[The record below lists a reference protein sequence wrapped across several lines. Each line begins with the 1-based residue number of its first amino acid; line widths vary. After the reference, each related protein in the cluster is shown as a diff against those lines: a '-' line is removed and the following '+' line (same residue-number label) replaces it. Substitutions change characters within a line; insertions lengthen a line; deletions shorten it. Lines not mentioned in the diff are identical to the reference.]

1 MVTYIEAGERGLVK
15 VVIPLYGEV
24 TTRYSE
30 KENRDGKER
39 KLSLGTRLRRLRTEK
54 GLTQKELADPH
65 YTHAYIS
72 TIEAGRR
79 MPSRAALDHLAE
91 KLEVGVEELLTGRPP
106 DLVPQLQLKLQ
117 ETRRR
122 VSAGEFEEADAEF
135 ARVARDAK
143 RYQLTRIEAKAE
155 QGRGLAAERSGNL
168 EIAVEHYET
177 AEAIL
182 DGESP
187 VTRADAV
194 AGRARCLQMLGDTRY
209 AAYILE
215 SLLEMLERRE
225 LRDPTALGRLHA
237 SLVAAY
243 FELGLYKKAGSSAD
257 QALKLAP
264 QMEDPEALA
273 AMHINAARVLLHEGR
288 SVDAEE
294 SLRRAEELYKQLD
307 LQSETG
313 SAYLAQGYIIAREG
327 RLDEAREKLRLA
339 IQHFERYP
347 NPVDE
352 ATATN
357 ELARLERMDGRIE
370 VALGLLDRSI
380 ALLVDSDVAELALA
394 HRERGLCLGE
404 GDPIAAEKSLRTAIE
419 LYERSEDAVQL
430 PATYRAL
437 GDLLHAQGDGE
448 GGCEAYRTG
457 ILVLE
462 EGLQGKAA

>member
-1 MVTYIEAGERGLVK
+1 M
-15 VVIPLYGEV
+15 
-24 TTRYSE
+24 
-30 KENRDGKER
+30 
-39 KLSLGTRLRRLRTEK
+39 SLGTRLRSLRTDR
-54 GLTQKELADPH
+54 GLTQKELAEPH

-79 MPSRAALDHLAE
+79 MPSREALEHLAA
-91 KLEVGVEELLTGRPP
+91 KLEVGVDELLTGRPP
-106 DLVPQLQLKLQ
+106 DLVPQLHLRLQ
-117 ETRRR
+117 EARRR
-122 VSAGEFEEADAEF
+122 VSTGELESADEDF
-135 ARVARDAK
+135 ARVAREAK
-143 RYQLTRIEAKAE
+143 RYELPRLEAKAE

-168 EIAVEHYET
+168 EIAIEHYET
-177 AEAIL
+177 AESAL

-187 VTRADAV
+187 VARADAV

-215 SLLEMLERRE
+215 SLVEMLERRE

-243 FELGLYKKAGSSAD
+243 FELGLYKKASASAE

-264 QMEDPEALA
+264 RMEDPEGIA
-273 AMHINAARVLLHEGR
+273 AMHINAARVLLHDGR
-288 SVDAEE
+288 TEDAEE

-313 SAYLAQGYIIAREG
+313 SAYLAQGYIVAREG

-339 IQHFERYP
+339 IEHFERFP

-352 ATATN
+352 ATAIN
-357 ELARLERMDGRIE
+357 ELARLERLDGRTS
-370 VALGLLDRSI
+370 VALELLDRSI

-394 HRERGLCLGE
+394 HRERGLCLVDE
-404 GDPIAAEKSLRTAIE
+404 DPIAAEKSFRSAIE
-419 LYERSEDAVQL
+419 LYERSEETVQL

-437 GDLLHAQGDGE
+437 GDLLHAQGNGE